1 MSDNIS
7 ARRLLNALRQLL
19 PESTLSVIHQRPWH
33 SLTFTGAQLCISATL
48 SAPNRADI
56 AERAARNLP
65 DHEFDI
71 RGQIVADIAV
81 TSRIA
86 AADATILTI
95 DALLLED

>member
-7 ARRLLNALRQLL
+7 ERGLLNVLRQLL

-33 SLTFTGAQLCISATL
+33 SLTFTGLQLRISATL
-48 SAPNRADI
+48 SPPNRADI
-56 AERAARNLP
+56 AERAARDLP

-81 TSRIA
+81 TGRIVT
-86 AADATILTI
+86 ADATILTI